1 MLSRA
6 GKATGKKKNWYNVH
20 IKETDEVISL
30 DISTVNKDDARADG
44 FDLGTVEDVYAV
56 QLENK
61 MTTQRRRR

>member
-1 MLSRA
+1 MFMLKRQM
-6 GKATGKKKNWYNVH
+6 K
-20 IKETDEVISL
+20 L
-30 DISTVNKDDARADG
+30 DDARADG